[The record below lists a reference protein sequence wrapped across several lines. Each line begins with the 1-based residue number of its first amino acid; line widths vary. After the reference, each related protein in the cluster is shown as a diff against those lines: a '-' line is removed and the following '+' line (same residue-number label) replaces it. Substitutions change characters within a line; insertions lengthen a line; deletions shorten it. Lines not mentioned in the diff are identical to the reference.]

1 MLKYKDYLESKYVSY
16 SNDVASIDSNLDA
29 DLGKSVTSYNGVQ
42 SAGINSNNNLLLFDF
57 N

>member
-1 MLKYKDYLESKYVSY
+1 MSY

-57 N
+57 NLLVYINFP